1 MHVTDNQVR
10 MVLFGRKYV
19 CRSECSVLCL
29 PQQPMA
35 DELSAKEAELVVLRE
50 ELREKEVKME
60 TMKTALAEAQRELTE
75 AQRELTKA
83 QRELAEAQ
91 RELERETVLAKE
103 RRPAIQGPPQVGG
116 YPCMSVCV

>member
-1 MHVTDNQVR
+1 
-10 MVLFGRKYV
+10 
-19 CRSECSVLCL
+19 
-29 PQQPMA
+29 MA

-60 TMKTALAEAQRELTE
+60 TIKTVLAE

-83 QRELAEAQ
+83 QRD
-91 RELERETVLAKE
+91 LEREKDLAKE

-116 YPCMSVCV
+116 YPCMSVCVKVQSVMVCDSVCGVCGVW